1 MLFCLVTETRP
12 DDCPIMY
19 VSLVSTGDPSTFIE
33 IWGSA
38 VEPGHTIIGKNPVTL
53 DYNRSGD
60 HKVMST

>member
-1 MLFCLVTETRP
+1 
-12 DDCPIMY
+12 MY

-33 IWGSA
+33 IWGST